1 MQESLN
7 VMYFFD
13 ESSHGWL
20 PMPLSW
26 ERQTPFVSRLVSE
39 TKVNKLGTLG
49 GGVRG
54 AKFRMLSLT
63 TAKNYCTNQ

>member
-49 GGVRG
+49 GQG
-54 AKFRMLSLT
+54 AKI
-63 TAKNYCTNQ
+63 